1 MQKINKT
8 KKINKIGY
16 AVEKNL
22 LNKNSLKQIK
32 ISIFHLLKKFL
43 SKKHYLKNSLDEQLS
58 YLRKN
63 NKSKFGIL
71 FDSLQTLAINY
82 EVLSNPKVLKKVA
95 KLLNTIPSCITLTD
109 VALRLDPPNDE
120 RNSLGWHQDSSYFRQ
135 NENGS
140 NGLVLW
146 TPVVYITKNMGRLEF
161 LKDSHT
167 LGPLRIKKKI
177 FKQKKKSSQREINS
191 KKLNNFKNIL
201 NYDLKLGD
209 SLLMNMDMVHRS
221 GKNYSKKFRISLI
234 GRYHNMISKDFNSG
248 LNIYKY
254 TNKTINKEIHGR

>member
-109 VALRLDPPNDE
+109 VELRLDPPNDE

-135 NENGS
+135 NENVS

-177 FKQKKKSSQREINS
+177 SKQKKIFTKRN
-191 KKLNNFKNIL
+191 
-201 NYDLKLGD
+201 
-209 SLLMNMDMVHRS
+209 
-221 GKNYSKKFRISLI
+221 
-234 GRYHNMISKDFNSG
+234 
-248 LNIYKY
+248 
-254 TNKTINKEIHGR
+254 

>member
-1 MQKINKT
+1 M
-8 KKINKIGY
+8 
-16 AVEKNL
+16 
-22 LNKNSLKQIK
+22 
-32 ISIFHLLKKFL
+32 
-43 SKKHYLKNSLDEQLS
+43 
-58 YLRKN
+58 
-63 NKSKFGIL
+63 
-71 FDSLQTLAINY
+71 QTLAINY

-177 FKQKKKSSQREINS
+177 SKQKKNLHKE
-191 KKLNNFKNIL
+191 KLILKN
-201 NYDLKLGD
+201 
-209 SLLMNMDMVHRS
+209 
-221 GKNYSKKFRISLI
+221 
-234 GRYHNMISKDFNSG
+234 
-248 LNIYKY
+248 
-254 TNKTINKEIHGR
+254 